1 MRLLIAGGGTGGHI
15 YPALAVADALRRR
28 DAEAEL
34 AWVGGHRG
42 LEASLVSRARIPLTR
57 LALRSLRSAE
67 PDVHLVLD
75 PVRLGASVP
84 QAAALLARRRPAA
97 IFTTGGY
104 VAIPVVLAA
113 RALGIP
119 VLLWEGNLRPGRS
132 SRAIAGLVNAIAVST
147 GETCAHLP
155 RRVACFET
163 GTPIRDVAAVD
174 RGAARERLG
183 IPAGA
188 KLVLVFGGSQ
198 AVRRFNDAVA
208 SALPELVNDRYVIHV
223 TGDDGY
229 AAALT
234 ARERLDPDARSRYR
248 PEPFLLDTMGDAL
261 AGADL
266 VVGRAGAS
274 TLAEVTALGLPLI
287 VVPYPHAGG
296 HQRANAEQ
304 LAASGAARFI
314 EDEAFDREALLAA
327 VAILDEPNQLATMR
341 AASRRQGRPGA
352 ADAVAELV
360 LALARRQ
367 ALPSASAIEAR
378 SRGVAA

>member
-1 MRLLIAGGGTGGHI
+1 
-15 YPALAVADALRRR
+15 VADALRRR
-28 DAEAEL
+28 DAAAEL

-42 LEASLVSRARIPLTR
+42 LEASIVGRARIPLTR
-57 LALRSLRSAE
+57 LALRSLRSVE

-75 PVRLGASVP
+75 PLRLAASVP
-84 QAAALLARRRPAA
+84 QALALLARRRPAA

-119 VLLWEGNLRPGRS
+119 ALLWEGNLRPGRS
-132 SRAIAGLVNAIAVST
+132 SGVIAGLVGAIAVSAA
-147 GETCAHLP
+147 ETCGHLP

-163 GTPIRDVAAVD
+163 GTPIRDVASVD
-174 RGAARERLG
+174 RPTARARLG
-183 IPAGA
+183 IPLDA

-208 SALPELVNDRYVIHV
+208 AALADLLDGRYVIHV
-223 TGDDGY
+223 TGSDGY
-229 AAALT
+229 APALA
-234 ARERLDPDARSRYR
+234 ARERLEPDARPRYR
-248 PEPFLLDTMGDAL
+248 PEPFLLDTMADAL
-261 AGADL
+261 AAADL

-274 TLAEVTALGLPLI
+274 TLAEVTALGLPMI

-296 HQRANAEQ
+296 HQRANALQ

-314 EDEAFDREALLAA
+314 EDGAFDRAALLAG
-327 VAILDEPNQLATMR
+327 VAILDDPSRVAAMR
-341 AASRRQGRPGA
+341 AASRAQGRPGA

-360 LALARRQ
+360 LALARREP
-367 ALPSASAIEAR
+367 LPAAAAIEAR